1 MSKKIRVPQ
10 SPKDHRAYN
19 RAPEPEWKER
29 SRKLRV
35 KHIKKKVK
43 YKQKLYNEIND

>member
-10 SPKDHRAYN
+10 KPKDHRAFE

-29 SRKLRV
+29 KRKLRQ

-43 YKQKLYNEIND
+43 YKQRLYDIET